1 MHIEKINETKCMFFL
16 LKNDELLEIY
26 NEIWDIQQQDE
37 KKNRFNIKPVY
48 TEKYIKFKIN

>member
-48 TEKYIKFKIN
+48 TEKIYKI

>member
-1 MHIEKINETKCMFFL
+1 MFFL

-37 KKNRFNIKPVY
+37 KKTDLILNLYTLKNI
-48 TEKYIKFKIN
+48 

>member
-1 MHIEKINETKCMFFL
+1 MFFL

-37 KKNRFNIKPVY
+37 KKQI
-48 TEKYIKFKIN
+48 